1 MKQDILSI
9 NEVSKRFGGLP
20 AVDKVTLRVG
30 KGQIKALVGPNG
42 AGKTTLFNL
51 ITGAYP
57 ANEGRIEFAGKDI
70 TGHPPHLV
78 NSYGVAR
85 TFQILRLFDKLS
97 ALDNVKIGC
106 HRWTKTGPVGGF
118 LLTSKVRREEELVR
132 EKARSCLEMVGLT
145 KAAGQLAGNLP
156 LGQRKLLEVARALA
170 SQPELLLLDEPAA
183 GLNDSET
190 NEFLGRIR
198 KIRETGVTVLLI
210 EHNMNLVMRLS
221 DEVAVLN
228 YGKKIAD
235 GRPEEIQNNPEVV
248 SAYLGTRGL
257 ESAKH

>member
-1 MKQDILSI
+1 MEQAILSI

-20 AVDKVTLRVG
+20 AVDKVSLRVR

-51 ITGAYP
+51 ITGTYP

-70 TGHPPHLV
+70 TGHQPHMV
-78 NSYGVAR
+78 NSYGLAR
-85 TFQILRLFDKLS
+85 TFQILRLFDKLT

-106 HRWTKTGPVGGF
+106 HPWTQTGPLGGF
-118 LLTSKVRREEELVR
+118 FLTPKVRREEELVR
-132 EKARSCLEMVGLT
+132 EKALECLEMVGLT
-145 KAAGQLAGNLP
+145 KVAGQLAGNLP

-170 SQPELLLLDEPAA
+170 SQPQLLLLDEPAA

-198 KIRETGVTVLLI
+198 KIRDTGVTVLLI

-235 GRPEEIQNNPEVV
+235 GRPEDIQNNPEVI

-257 ESAKH
+257 ERAEH